1 MENLLDKLS
10 RAEKEIREAKEAISR
25 LFRAVSA
32 LDLAGGMSGGGRK
45 SVRGSAKKSIKAG
58 VRKWTPAQR
67 RALSLR
73 MKKFHAAKAKG
84 HVVKAQR

>member
-1 MENLLDKLS
+1 
-10 RAEKEIREAKEAISR
+10 
-25 LFRAVSA
+25 
-32 LDLAGGMSGGGRK
+32 MSGGGRK